1 VRKFYIFHPQYV
13 LRGKNKFLSG
23 IKVHKMY
30 GIPNLR
36 VHSHSMTV
44 MPFLHTRFEV
54 FKAVTL
60 NIFISR
66 NEMICTLAEVY

>member
-1 VRKFYIFHPQYV
+1 M
-13 LRGKNKFLSG
+13 N
-23 IKVHKMY
+23 

-36 VHSHSMTV
+36 VLSHSLMTV
-44 MPFLHTRFEV
+44 RPFLHTRFEV

-66 NEMICTLAEVY
+66 NETPCTLVEIY